1 MSYSNYFF
9 RKFINK
15 RNRQRLKNDTFSLFS
30 SNCNG
35 CCICHDL
42 GLQFRSPFVNLSLD
56 AEDYIRFLKDP
67 RNYLDAQLEFVPDTD
82 KGYPVGRLK
91 DISLYFV
98 HYHSPQEASEAW
110 ERRKKRIDWNNL
122 FVLMTDRD
130 GCTEELL
137 REFDA
142 LPYRNK
148 AVFTHVPMPHIRSA
162 VYIPG
167 FENDTEVGNGDAFV
181 NKYSGKKYFDYFDYV
196 KWFNEGK

>member
-1 MSYSNYFF
+1 MSYANYILRKIVNKINRSRLSN
-9 RKFINK
+9 KE
-15 RNRQRLKNDTFSLFS
+15 FSLFS

-56 AEDYIRFLKDP
+56 AEDYIKFLKSP
-67 RNYLDAQLEFVPDTD
+67 QEYLRASLEFQKDTD
-82 KGYPVGRLK
+82 KGYPVGKLK
-91 DISLYFV
+91 DITIYFV
-98 HYHSPQEASEAW
+98 HYHSPEEAREAW
-110 ERRKKRIDWNNL
+110 ERRKERIDWENL

-130 GCTEELL
+130 GCTDELL
-137 REFDA
+137 QEFDT

-148 AVFTHVPMPHIRSA
+148 AVFTHIPMPHIRSA

-167 FENDTEVGNGDAFV
+167 FENEDAVGNGDAFV
-181 NKYSGKKYFDYFDYV
+181 SRFSGKKYFDYFDYV